1 MRSLLASTPAGA
13 RPGKS
18 ITVHTLST
26 RGMAPKQGVEYW
38 NDVVCNTFTAQSVD
52 PLDDRF
58 RAALYRANLGDM
70 RVALAESTSAVVTRS
85 RHQVARSPQAYFLLH
100 LQLAGCSV
108 NRQDGREVQLTQ
120 GDLLLF
126 DSTRPYQIE
135 FREATSILVLRA
147 PQSLF
152 HRGMPNPQ
160 AVTLV
165 PIGGRS
171 GAGYLASRLIQDVW
185 AGLQEG
191 LPVESSEHLCH
202 AVVDLVASAYAAVS
216 RVRRES
222 PSKASLLRA
231 QICHFIEKRL
241 GEQDLSIASIAATF
255 GITRRYVHTLFQS
268 DHSTVSEYIQSRRL
282 QDAAKALADPM
293 RSMASIGEVAVAHG
307 FKSQAH
313 FARIFRER
321 YGLAPRGFRRQ
332 SLCSGS
338 G

>member
-13 RPGKS
+13 REGQS
-18 ITVHTLST
+18 ITIQTLST
-26 RGMAPKQGVEYW
+26 RGMAPKQGIEYW
-38 NDVVCNTFTAQSVD
+38 NDVACNTFTAQSID

-58 RAALYRANLGDM
+58 RAAMYRANLGDM

-85 RHQVARSPQAYFLLH
+85 RHQVGRSPQAYFLLH
-100 LQLAGCSV
+100 LQLAGRSL
-108 NRQDGREVQLTQ
+108 NRQDGREVELTQ
-120 GDLLLF
+120 SDLLIF

-135 FREATSILVLRA
+135 FHEATSILVLRA

-152 HRGMPNPQ
+152 HRGMPSPQ

-165 PIGGRS
+165 PVRGRS

-185 AGLQEG
+185 AGLQKG

-202 AVVDLVASAYAAVS
+202 AVVDLVASAYAAVP

-231 QICHFIEKRL
+231 QICNFIEKHL
-241 GEQDLSIASIAATF
+241 GEQDLSIASIATTF
-255 GITRRYVHTLFQS
+255 GITSRYVHTLFQA
-268 DHSTVSEYIQSRRL
+268 DNNTVSEYIQSRRL
-282 QDAAKALADPM
+282 QEAAKTLANPV
-293 RSMASIGEVAVAHG
+293 RSMASIGEVAVTHG

-321 YGLAPRGFRRQ
+321 YGLPPRGFRRRAL
-332 SLCSGS
+332 SL
-338 G
+338 